1 MTTVDATPARQALIG
16 ILSMT
21 GAIAVFSVMDVIIK
35 DISDTFGT
43 VQIYFFRSALALIPA
58 WFLLRAE
65 GGLAAL
71 RTQRLAFHIFRSCIS
86 MSFLLCFFYALHL
99 LPLADLYAITFAA
112 PLFITALSVPMLRER
127 VGPHRWAAIGV
138 GFVGVL
144 VILRPGGE
152 VFSLG
157 GLIGL
162 LSSLLFSFSMIF
174 TRQLSR
180 TESNGAIV
188 TYFALTSTVLSGLAL
203 PFVWVQPEIG
213 DWSHLTAAVLFGNDW
228 SLLIAIG
235 LIGGVGQI
243 LITHAFRSAPVAIV
257 SPFQYTSILGGLV
270 FGYAFFGDLP
280 DAIMLIGAAIVV
292 ASGLYI
298 LYRETRRGQDPTP
311 QVMKS

>member
-1 MTTVDATPARQALIG
+1 MTAAEATSARQVLVG
-16 ILSMT
+16 IVSMT

-35 DISDTFGT
+35 DISDTYGT
-43 VQIYFFRSALALIPA
+43 VQIYFFRSLLALIPA
-58 WFLLRAE
+58 WFLLRRE

-71 RTQRLAFHIFRSCIS
+71 KTRRLGFHIFRSCVS

-112 PLFITALSVPMLRER
+112 PLFITALGVPMLGER

-162 LSSLLFSFSMIF
+162 ISSLLFSFSMIF

-188 TYFALTSTVLSGLAL
+188 TYFALTSTVLSGIAL
-203 PFVWVQPEIG
+203 PFVWVQPSLGDGSELSAIG
-213 DWSHLTAAVLFGNDW
+213 LIGSDW

-235 LIGGVGQI
+235 LIGGIGQI
-243 LITHAFRSAPVAIV
+243 LITHAFRCAPAAIV
-257 SPFQYTSILGGLV
+257 SPFQYTSILWGLI

-280 DAIMLIGAAIVV
+280 DGIMLAGAAIVV

-298 LYRETRRGQDPTP
+298 LYRETRLGQEPP
-311 QVMKS
+311 PPVMKA

>member
-1 MTTVDATPARQALIG
+1 MTAAEATSARHALVG

-21 GAIAVFSVMDVIIK
+21 GAIAVFSVMDVMIK
-35 DISDTFGT
+35 DLSDTYGT
-43 VQIYFFRSALALIPA
+43 VQIYFFRSLLALIPA
-58 WFLLRAE
+58 WFLLRSE
-65 GGLAAL
+65 GGMAAL
-71 RTQRLAFHIFRSCIS
+71 RTRRLGFHIFRSCVS

-112 PLFITALSVPMLRER
+112 PLFITALGVPMLGER

-138 GFVGVL
+138 GFIGVL

-152 VFSLG
+152 VFSIG

-162 LSSLLFSFSMIF
+162 ISSLLFSFSMIF

-203 PFVWVQPEIG
+203 PFVWVQPVFG
-213 DWSHLTAAVLFGNDW
+213 DWAEITAIGLLSNDW
-228 SLLIAIG
+228 TLLVAVG
-235 LIGGVGQI
+235 LIGGIGQI
-243 LITHAFRSAPVAIV
+243 LITHAFRSAPAAIV
-257 SPFQYTSILGGLV
+257 SPFQYTSILWGLI

-280 DAIMLIGAAIVV
+280 DAIMLVGAAIVTG
-292 ASGLYI
+292 SGLYI

-311 QVMKS
+311 PAMKV

>member
-1 MTTVDATPARQALIG
+1 MTDTDATSARQALVG
-16 ILSMT
+16 IVSMSA
-21 GAIAVFSVMDVIIK
+21 AIALFSVMDVMIK
-35 DISDTFGT
+35 DLSDTYST
-43 VQIYFFRSALALIPA
+43 VQIYFFRSFLALIPA
-58 WFLLRAE
+58 WFVLRGE
-65 GGLAAL
+65 GGLVAL
-71 RTQRLAFHIFRSCIS
+71 KTQRLAFHIFRSCVS
-86 MSFLLCFFYALHL
+86 MSFLMAFFYALHL

-112 PLFITALSVPMLRER
+112 PLFITALGVPMLGER
-127 VGPHRWAAIGV
+127 VGARRWAAIGV
-138 GFVGVL
+138 GFLGVL

-162 LSSLLFSFSMIF
+162 GSSLLFSFSMIF

-203 PFVWVQPEIG
+203 PFYWVQPSGG
-213 DWSHLTAAVLFGNDW
+213 DLA
-228 SLLIAIG
+228 LLIAIG

-243 LITHAFRSAPVAIV
+243 FITHAFRSAPAAIV
-257 SPFQYTSILGGLV
+257 SPFQYTSILWGLL

-280 DAIMLIGAAIVV
+280 DAVMLVGAAIVV

-298 LYRETRRGQDPTP
+298 LYRETRQGQEPP
-311 QVMKS
+311 PVMKA